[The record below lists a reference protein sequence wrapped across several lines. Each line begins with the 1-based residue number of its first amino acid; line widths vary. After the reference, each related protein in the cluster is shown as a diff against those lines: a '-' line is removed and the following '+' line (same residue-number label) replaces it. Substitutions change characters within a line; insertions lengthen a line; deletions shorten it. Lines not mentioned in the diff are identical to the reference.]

1 MSFSRRL
8 ADRRP
13 EIILVVLVGLSFASL
28 VAGARAGFIAEFVR
42 KSVSVTAYPFVKS
55 MDMASKGVDF
65 AIGMVFNYDR
75 HRSENESLRRELA
88 TMKAAL
94 ANMRELR
101 MKEARLEDMLRFV
114 RDEPRLTLEPARV
127 LETYKGILKIDRGS
141 RHGITQSMAV
151 IHENGVVG
159 IIIETDLLTAT
170 VATVHHVDCRIGA
183 MVQRN
188 RMKAY
193 DGIIHAGGSSLTLFC
208 TMDYIDLKDDV
219 RVGDLVV
226 TSPESAFP
234 SGYPVGIVTA
244 IHESGALWKTAEIEP
259 AVDPYRLDEVFVV
272 LWSSAR
278 AEDLEGPVSPEPV
291 ALSLGPGPAQTA
303 PDTRSLQERF
313 AP

>member
-1 MSFSRRL
+1 MSLSRRL
-8 ADRRP
+8 SDRRP
-13 EIILVVLVGLSFASL
+13 EIVLVVLVGLSFASL
-28 VAGARAGFIAEFVR
+28 IAGARAGFIADVVR

-55 MDMASKGVDF
+55 MDMASQGTDYV
-65 AIGMVFNYDR
+65 IGMVFNYDR
-75 HRSENESLRRELA
+75 YRGDNDSLRRELA

-94 ANMRELR
+94 ANVREMR
-101 MKEARLEDMLRFV
+101 MKEARLEDMLRFA
-114 RDEPRLTLEPARV
+114 RDEPRLALEPARV

-141 RHGITQSMAV
+141 RHGITQSMAI
-151 IHENGVVG
+151 IHEDGVVG
-159 IIIETDLLTAT
+159 IVIETDLLTAT

-226 TSPESAFP
+226 TSAESVFP
-234 SGYPVGIVTA
+234 SGYPVGMVTA

-278 AEDLEGPVSPEPV
+278 AEDLEGPLPPEPV
-291 ALSLGPGPAQTA
+291 ALNLGTSAAQA
-303 PDTRSLQERF
+303 GPDTRSLQERF